1 MGRGYAW
8 LDTGTHDTLIQA
20 HQFVYTIEQR
30 QGAKIC
36 CPEEISFKQGWIDVA
51 ALRKAGQSMKKNEY
65 GAYLLK
71 LVDGLIVKSQKLC
84 FKNKVLE
91 PEIFFDGEDI
101 FLKFQPNN
109 K

>member
-71 LVDGLIVKSQKLC
+71 LVDGL
-84 FKNKVLE
+84 
-91 PEIFFDGEDI
+91 D
-101 FLKFQPNN
+101 
-109 K
+109 